1 MRYVILGVLLGLYL
15 LKLSGFCFSQ
25 WAYVKDGEIIL
36 LTALAVHGRL
46 IRCGWP
52 KGHLAG

>member
-25 WAYVKDGEIIL
+25 WAYVKDCSLSLPSDG
-36 LTALAVHGRL
+36 
-46 IRCGWP
+46 
-52 KGHLAG
+52 